1 MERMVCMSLKSTL
14 YKLLRLSNDIEAIR
28 KGTIHKRVARRA
40 IGKATGRAMRKWLK

>member
-1 MERMVCMSLKSTL
+1 MSLKSTL

-28 KGTIHKRVARRA
+28 KGTIHKRVA